1 MIVLSLLLI
10 VSAYLVGRCHKGLLG
25 PHILIT
31 WIITFVYML
40 AYYVNDD
47 LLFHIPDKIEC
58 EECEELDTTNFEY
71 IFGKETRLFADDE
84 TKKSWEWDREQ
95 IEDSIVGRHALRC
108 LQKSY
113 IYVYSPGRGVI
124 ISNLYN
130 HGHKV
135 KR

>member
-1 MIVLSLLLI
+1 MVA
-10 VSAYLVGRCHKGLLG
+10 VYLVGRFAAGKMA
-25 PHILIT
+25 PHILIV
-31 WIITFVYML
+31 WIVTLVCMV
-40 AYYVNDD
+40 AYHVNDE
-47 LLFHIPDKIEC
+47 LLFDIPDKVEC
-58 EECEELDTTNFEY
+58 EQCEELDLTNYEY
-71 IFGKETRLFADDE
+71 IFGKETRLFADEE
-84 TKKSWEWDREQ
+84 TRRAWEWDREQ
-95 IEDSIVGRHALRC
+95 IGDSVVGRHALRC

>member
-1 MIVLSLLLI
+1 MIVASLLLM
-10 VSAYLVGRCHKGLLG
+10 VAVYLVGRFAAGKMA
-25 PHILIT
+25 PHILII
-31 WIITFVYML
+31 WMIAFVYMI
-40 AYYVNDD
+40 AYYVNDEM
-47 LLFHIPDKIEC
+47 LFNIPDKVEC
-58 EECEELDTTNFEY
+58 EECEKLDLTNFEY

-95 IEDSIVGRHALRC
+95 IEDSIVGRHALKC